1 MAYLPK
7 RGDAI
12 WIDLDPRVGREQS
25 GHRPALVLSS
35 ERYNRKM
42 KVAICCPIT
51 SSAQRSEFEI
61 TLPNDLRVSGVVLVY
76 QVRTVDWRVRGARF
90 LARVP
95 EEVVE
100 DVLVMLA
107 SILDI
112 PELD

>member
-25 GHRPALVLSS
+25 GHRPALVLSP

-51 SSAQRSEFEI
+51 SSARRTEFELI
-61 TLPNDLRVSGVVLVY
+61 LPRNLNVTGVVLVY
-76 QVRTVDWRVRGARF
+76 QVRTVDWRERGARF
-90 LARVP
+90 MARVP
-95 EEVVE
+95 DEVVE
-100 DVLVMLA
+100 DVLRMLA
-107 SILDI
+107 SILEI

>member
-1 MAYLPK
+1 MTYLPK

-25 GHRPALVLSS
+25 GHRPALVLSP
-35 ERYNRKM
+35 EKYNRKM

-51 SSAQRSEFEI
+51 SGAKRTEFELI
-61 TLPNDLRVSGVVLVY
+61 LPGGFNVRGVVLVY
-76 QVRTVDWRVRGARF
+76 QVRTVDWRERGARF

-95 EEVVE
+95 DEIVE
-100 DVLVMLA
+100 DALRMLA
-107 SILDI
+107 SILEI

>member
-12 WIDLDPRVGREQS
+12 WIDLDPRIGREQS
-25 GHRPALVLSS
+25 GHRPALVLSP

-51 SSAQRSEFEI
+51 SSAGRSEFELI
-61 TLPNDLRVSGVVLVY
+61 LPGDLNVSGVVLVY
-76 QVRTVDWRVRGARF
+76 QVRTVDWRVRNARF
-90 LARVP
+90 MTRVP
-95 EEVVE
+95 GYVVEEV
-100 DVLVMLA
+100 LLMLA

>member
-1 MAYLPK
+1 VAYLPK

-12 WIDLDPRVGREQS
+12 WVDLDPRIGREQS
-25 GHRPALVLSS
+25 GHRPALVLSPAK
-35 ERYNRKM
+35 YNRKM

-51 SSAQRSEFEI
+51 SSARRTEFELI
-61 TLPNDLRVSGVVLVY
+61 LPGHLNVSGVVLVY
-76 QVRTVDWRVRGARF
+76 QVRTVDWRERGARF

-95 EEVVE
+95 DEIVE
-100 DVLVMLA
+100 DVLRMLA

>member
-12 WIDLDPRVGREQS
+12 WIDLDPRIGREQS
-25 GHRPALVLSS
+25 GHRPALVLSP

-51 SSAQRSEFEI
+51 SRARRSAFEL
-61 TLPNDLRVSGVVLVY
+61 TLPGTLAVSGVVLVY
-76 QVRTVDWRVRGARF
+76 QVRTVDWRERGARF
-90 LARVP
+90 MARVP

-100 DVLVMLA
+100 DALSVLA
-107 SILDI
+107 SILKI
-112 PELD
+112 PQLH